1 MSDATSLIDQLLD
14 ISEGVRA
21 AAVYR
26 DGELV
31 SRVRPGVPAPWSGQT
46 DRYEELL
53 VNPALLTLTR
63 QRGVLD
69 RGGVRYLIVR
79 YEKFFRLLVPLE
91 RGHVSVCLDL
101 RSQPTMLAGP
111 ILQVVDRH
119 L

>member
-1 MSDATSLIDQLLD
+1 VTDATSLVDQILD

-26 DGELV
+26 GGEWV

-46 DRYEELL
+46 DRYEEML
-53 VNPALLTLTR
+53 VNPALLTLTH

-91 RGHVSVCLDL
+91 GGHVSVCLDL

-111 ILQVVDRH
+111 ILQLVEK
-119 L
+119 LS